1 MTPPK
6 ENVPKRKQKVL
17 NYTSEECINRLL
29 TRGYLLDIDLRN
41 ALDAVLFE
49 KAHEGESCHT
59 SAFWEAYQNDH
70 SSFVPDT
77 QGICI
82 YALCACLCPLYI
94 HEINY
99 INLVIIL
106 GTFDTQQWKNVY
118 RFCYLEWSRYI
129 KKNTPLW
136 IYTPHRF
143 ASLTDTEVYANSL
156 LFLQHMI
163 PETPHTHQHR
173 VRSLFLVNR
182 LYQYML
188 PNA

>member
-1 MTPPK
+1 MPSHK
-6 ENVPKRKQKVL
+6 ENITKRKQKVL

-29 TRGYLLDIDLRN
+29 TRGYVLNIDLRN
-41 ALDAVLFE
+41 TLDAVLFE
-49 KAHEGESCHT
+49 NAQEVESCHT
-59 SAFWEAYQNDH
+59 RAFWEAHQNDLP
-70 SSFVPDT
+70 SSVT
-77 QGICI
+77 KTCGICI

-99 INLVIIL
+99 INLVVIL
-106 GTFDTQQWKNVY
+106 CTFNAQQWKNVY
-118 RFCYLEWSRYI
+118 RFCYLEWSRYF
-129 KKNTPLW
+129 NDNPLW
-136 IYTPHRF
+136 IHTPHSF
-143 ASLTDTEVYANSL
+143 ASLTDTEVFTNSL

-163 PETPHTHQHR
+163 PETPNKHQNS

>member
-1 MTPPK
+1 MPPHK
-6 ENVPKRKQKVL
+6 ENAPKRKQKVL

-29 TRGYLLDIDLRN
+29 NRGYVLNIDLRN
-41 ALDAVLFE
+41 TLDAVLFE
-49 KAHEGESCHT
+49 HAQKDESCHT
-59 SAFWEAYQNDH
+59 RAFWEAHQNDH
-70 SSFVPDT
+70 LSSVPET
-77 QGICI
+77 HGICI
-82 YALCACLCPLYI
+82 YALCACLCSLYI

-106 GTFDTQQWKNVY
+106 CTFDAQKWKNVY
-118 RFCYLEWSRYI
+118 RFCYLEWSRHF
-129 KKNTPLW
+129 NDTPLW
-136 IYTPHRF
+136 IYTPRSF
-143 ASLTDTEVYANSL
+143 ASLMDTEVYANSL

-163 PETPHTHQHR
+163 PDTPNEQNS